1 MYEYINTPIEKLL
14 FIGFNQIQRESS
26 SKFMSIFLLI
36 SAIIIQMQKIEKW
49 RIQELTIVLTHLTE
63 LLKRG
68 NHTEWANVFSH
79 YYYESQKLLLR
90 KEFDLNDLKRLL
102 QNIGNCFIGSSSFR
116 NLTLWQDNQD
126 RSESLNKEFNQVRSR
141 LLVILAQMENQSVE
155 YVN

>member
-1 MYEYINTPIEKLL
+1 MPNKRLL
-14 FIGFNQIQRESS
+14 LYWFNQIQRESS
-26 SKFMSIFLLI
+26 SKFMSIFFLI
-36 SAIIIQMQKIEKW
+36 SAIIIKMQKIEKW
-49 RIQELTIVLTHLTE
+49 RIQELAIVLTHLTE
-63 LLKRG
+63 LLRRG
-68 NHTEWANVFSH
+68 NHTEWGNVFSH

-126 RSESLNKEFNQVRSR
+126 RSDFLNKEFNQVRSR

>member
-1 MYEYINTPIEKLL
+1 MYEYTNTPIEKLL

-36 SAIIIQMQKIEKW
+36 SAIIIKMQKIEKW
-49 RIQELTIVLTHLTE
+49 RIQELTIVLTHLAE

-126 RSESLNKEFNQVRSR
+126 RSESLNKEFIQVRSR

>member
-1 MYEYINTPIEKLL
+1 MPDERLL
-14 FIGFNQIQRESS
+14 LYWFNQIQRASS
-26 SKFMSIFLLI
+26 LKFMSIFFLI
-36 SAIIIQMQKIEKW
+36 SAIIIKMQKIEKW
-49 RIQELTIVLTHLTE
+49 RIQELAIVLTQLTE

-90 KEFDLNDLKRLL
+90 KEFNLNELKRLL

>member
-1 MYEYINTPIEKLL
+1 
-14 FIGFNQIQRESS
+14 
-26 SKFMSIFLLI
+26 
-36 SAIIIQMQKIEKW
+36 MQKIEKW
-49 RIQELTIVLTHLTE
+49 RMQELAIVLNQLIE
-63 LLKRG
+63 LLKSG

-90 KEFDLNDLKRLL
+90 KEFDLNDLKKLL

-126 RSESLNKEFNQVRSR
+126 RSEFLNKEFNQVRSR

>member
-1 MYEYINTPIEKLL
+1 
-14 FIGFNQIQRESS
+14 
-26 SKFMSIFLLI
+26 
-36 SAIIIQMQKIEKW
+36 MQKIEKW
-49 RIQELTIVLTHLTE
+49 RIQELAIVLNQLIE
-63 LLKRG
+63 LLKCG
-68 NHTEWANVFSH
+68 NHSEWGNVFSH

-90 KEFDLNDLKRLL
+90 KEFDLNDLKKLL

-126 RSESLNKEFNQVRSR
+126 KSEFLNKEFNQVRSR

>member
-1 MYEYINTPIEKLL
+1 MLEYINMPDKRLL
-14 FIGFNQIQRESS
+14 LYWFNQIQRESS
-26 SKFMSIFLLI
+26 SKFMSIFFLI
-36 SAIIIQMQKIEKW
+36 SAIIIKMQKIEKW
-49 RIQELTIVLTHLTE
+49 RIQELAIVLNHLTE